1 MLSRRISQ
9 LRLDYKQSQSRLQLL
24 TRCLHFSP
32 REIDHFHLHN
42 AGRLAQ
48 YRLARGLRLNYP
60 EAVALISMQMLE
72 RIRGGND
79 SVSSLMSLG
88 QQLLGVSHVMPGV
101 ASMIQNIQ
109 VEGTFPDG
117 TKLLTVHSPI
127 ASLHGNVELALEGS
141 FLPIPDISHFSN
153 DLNKDITTATDSKD
167 YAPGQVL
174 VQDGHDITINANR
187 PLIELQV
194 TNTGDRPIQ
203 VGSHYAFVETN
214 AALLFDRRHAIGK
227 RLNVPSG
234 ASVRFEPGESKTITL
249 VNIGGTQHV
258 VSGNR
263 LTDGIA
269 TPDRYDDIMERVIS
283 QGFRHADAA
292 TVYEGT
298 PYVMNRSAYA
308 DMYGPTKGD
317 RVVLGDTKLIIRVEQ
332 DLAIMGDECKF
343 GGGKS
348 LREGMGQATGVH
360 AADVLDVVITN
371 ALIVDPVLGIIKADV
386 GIKGTSIV
394 GIGKAG
400 NPDMMQGVNSNM
412 IVGVTTDVIAGEK
425 LILTAGGID
434 THIHFICPQQ
444 IDDAVASGITTM
456 FGGGT
461 GTSDFVEPYQSF
473 NCRCQPIN

>member
-1 MLSRRISQ
+1 MLSRMLLATTTRSSRHYHH
-9 LRLDYKQSQSRLQLL
+9 RLLVPAIAV
-24 TRCLHFSP
+24 TRRHLHFSP
-32 REIDHFHLHN
+32 REIDHLLLHN

-48 YRLARGLRLNYP
+48 YRLARGIRLNYP
-60 EAVALISMQMLE
+60 EAVALITMQMME
-72 RIRGGND
+72 RMRGGKD
-79 SVSSLMSLG
+79 SVSTLMSLG
-88 QQLLGVSHVMPGV
+88 QQLLGVHQVMPGV
-101 ASMIQNIQ
+101 PSLIKDVQ

-127 ASLHGNVELALEGS
+127 SSLNGNLELALEGS
-141 FLPIPDISHFSN
+141 FLPVPDLSVFASMED
-153 DLNKDITTATDSKD
+153 DLYN
-167 YAPGQVL
+167 PGQVL
-174 VQDGHDITINANR
+174 TQDGTMTINAGR
-187 PLIELQV
+187 PLVELKV

-214 AALLFDRRHAIGK
+214 AALLFDRRLSIGK

-249 VNIGGTQHV
+249 VDIGGTQHV

-263 LTDGIA
+263 LTDGVA
-269 TPDRYDDIMERVIS
+269 SPDRHDEIMERVLS
-283 QGFRHADAA
+283 QGFQHAEAA
-292 TVYEGT
+292 TVPEGT
-298 PYVMNRSAYA
+298 PYVMSRSAYA
-308 DMYGPTKGD
+308 DMFGPTVGD
-317 RVVLGDTKLIIRVEQ
+317 RVVLGDTNLIVRVEH
-332 DLAIMGDECKF
+332 DYATVGDECKF
-343 GGGKS
+343 GGGKT

-371 ALIVDPVLGIIKADV
+371 ALIVDAVLGIIKADV

-400 NPDMMQGVNSNM
+400 NPDMMQGVNANM
-412 IVGVTTDVIAGEK
+412 IVGTTTEVIAGEK

-434 THIHFICPQQ
+434 THIHYICPQQ

-461 GTSDFVEPYQSF
+461 GKVL
-473 NCRCQPIN
+473 

>member
-1 MLSRRISQ
+1 MSRRILQ
-9 LRLDYKQSQSRLQLL
+9 LRLHNKQTQSQSQLF
-24 TRCLHFSP
+24 TRFLHFSP
-32 REIDHFHLHN
+32 REIDHFHLHH

-60 EAVALISMQMLE
+60 EAVALITMQMLE
-72 RIRGGND
+72 RMREGND

-101 ASMIQNIQ
+101 ASLIQDIQ

-127 ASLHGNVELALEGS
+127 ASLHGNLELALEGS
-141 FLPIPDISHFSN
+141 FLPIPDKSHFLNNPN
-153 DLNKDITTATDSKD
+153 DAKMETDLKE
-167 YAPGQVL
+167 YAPGQIL
-174 VQDGHDITINANR
+174 VQDTHDITINANR

-249 VNIGGTQHV
+249 VEIGGTKHV

-269 TPDRYDDIMERVIS
+269 IPDRYDTIMERVIS

-292 TVYEGT
+292 TVPEGT
-298 PYVMNRSAYA
+298 PYVMNRSAYS
-308 DMYGPTKGD
+308 DMYGPTTGD

-332 DLAIMGDECKF
+332 DLAVMGDECKF
-343 GGGKS
+343 GGGKT
-348 LREGMGQATGVH
+348 LREGMGQATGLH

-400 NPDMMQGVNSNM
+400 NPDMMQGVNANM

-461 GTSDFVEPYQSF
+461 GKSYYCVV
-473 NCRCQPIN
+473 